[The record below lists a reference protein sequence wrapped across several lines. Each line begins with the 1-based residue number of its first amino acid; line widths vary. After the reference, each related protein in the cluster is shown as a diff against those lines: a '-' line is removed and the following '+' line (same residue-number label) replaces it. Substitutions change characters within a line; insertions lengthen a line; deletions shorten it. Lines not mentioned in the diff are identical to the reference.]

1 MKHTKMFSV
10 NAKLKVA
17 MEKAA
22 KEAKVM
28 AEMSAFDF
36 EWRKLMDEVIKPEP
50 LVEYHD
56 YQWALN
62 SLEELGDDTRYHRW
76 SDSKQGSYKWY
87 MSFKTRYEKENFHIV
102 PTFRT
107 WIGEQLKQLLAD
119 SLAKRIKFING
130 EPYGV
135 TKHTKKHWTVLDEC
149 SGTDAFQW
157 RDMLFF
163 NTSDQEGGSRCRVY
177 TISGNVATFRELF
190 IFKCDSR
197 YTHYDAYSGSD
208 EDYYNNQDN
217 IAGINY
223 SGDHIMCYCA
233 NKFWLD
239 DEAIVARTAVSGP
252 GERPVQF
259 QPAHDY
265 PRPFEHLDYDAHY
278 YAYCDANYIEPSDDK
293 DDGFPC

>member
-28 AEMSAFDF
+28 AEMSAFDL
-36 EWRKLMDEVIKPEP
+36 EWRKLMDVVIEPEP
-50 LVEYHD
+50 LFITYSD
-56 YQWALN
+56 YQDVCE
-62 SLEELGDDTRYHRW
+62 SLAQLGDYFNYFTWRDHNGRDY
-76 SDSKQGSYKWY
+76 DSCMKI
-87 MSFKTRYEKENFHIV
+87 KTQYETTPHIV

-190 IFKCDSR
+190 IFECDSR

-278 YAYCDANYIEPSDDK
+278 YAYWSVMCNQL